1 MCVRTL
7 ARVLGRGV
15 GGREGVVFVFWEFVC
30 VGLGFASVFLVKGG
44 VWIGLV

>member
-1 MCVRTL
+1 MCSDVG
-7 ARVLGRGV
+7 AGLGERCWGGGV
-15 GGREGVVFVFWEFVC
+15 MFVFWEFVC